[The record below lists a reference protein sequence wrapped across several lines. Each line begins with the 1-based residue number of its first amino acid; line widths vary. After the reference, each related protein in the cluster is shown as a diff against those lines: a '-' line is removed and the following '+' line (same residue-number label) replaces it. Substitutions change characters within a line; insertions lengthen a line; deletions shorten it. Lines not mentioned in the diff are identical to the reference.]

1 MSNKVLLKKS
11 SVLGKAPETTDL
23 DYGELALNYAD
34 GLLYF
39 KNASNNIQSFAA
51 YNSAT
56 VTLTATQTL
65 TNKTLTSPTL
75 NTPSI
80 NQGTVTLNNG
90 ILILPSASGASQT
103 DSGSAVYDTS
113 LGTLTIGTGSGRK
126 TLVELTASQT
136 LTNKAHDNT
145 NSYVTKSSLF
155 TLQDATDTTKQ
166 AVFSLSGITTAT
178 TRTYTLPNASTTLI
192 GAAGG
197 TFSGGVTFS
206 SATNYFGNSTATG
219 TIELA
224 SGATISGATKTV
236 NIGTGGISGS
246 TTNITIGSTNGSTT
260 TVNGAVTL
268 TGTKTFTGTT
278 VLDEIRYVNSY
289 IQTVSR
295 NYPFSS
301 YLTTGETQKVLTII
315 PSGSSQNYSIY
326 GKVYVQ
332 TADNTQ
338 CIDIECHLR
347 SNTLPGLSWEIYYD
361 EDFNGIT
368 TPYVKPVLWTNQ
380 ITGGFILAFEYFSG
394 GSVQQMTVD
403 LNVVH
408 RGGYYSNVSIYT
420 GTEVT
425 TIDTD
430 YTQNYFT
437 LRTRRTNATTVDIV
451 SGALTVGGVAVPT
464 ISSTSTLTN
473 KTLTSPVISTIVNS
487 GTLTLPTSTDTLVG
501 RATTDTLTNKTLSA
515 VTLSGTVTA
524 GGSAG
529 TNGYVLTSTGT
540 GVQWAAA
547 SGYSLPATTTTT
559 LGGVIIP
566 AVATSGITN
575 TSGTIGLAT
584 ATATQLGGV
593 KIDGTTIG
601 ISTGIISV
609 NQSGITAPA
618 AALTGTTLAS
628 NVVNSS
634 LTSVG
639 TLVDLTVTNPIA
651 GSVTGNAGSVTNGVY
666 TTVSYAN
673 PAWIT
678 SLAGSKITG
687 LATSATTDTTN
698 ASNISSGTLGSA
710 RLPIA
715 TTGAIGG
722 VKIDGTSITITDGVI
737 SAVAAVGAAAA
748 GQLTG
753 STLAANVTNSS
764 LTSVGTLTN
773 LTVTN
778 PITGSI
784 TGSAGSVTAGNIV
797 GTIQSANLPKASAA
811 NLGAV
816 RVDGTSITIDSA
828 TGIIS
833 STGGGGG
840 AGSGTVNTG
849 TAGQLTYYASS
860 TTAVS
865 PLTALTWNSGTT
877 TLALTG
883 TFSATTLSGSLAAS
897 NLTGT
902 IAAARLPTAT
912 TSALG
917 AVKVDGSTI
926 TIDGNGVIS
935 STASGGGSGTVTSIT
950 AGTGLTS
957 STGSAITTTGT
968 ISVDTSVVTTN
979 TGSQTLTNKTLN
991 SPIIT
996 GSLTAGGSTG
1006 TSGYVLTSTGS
1017 GVQWAASSGGGGG
1030 GSYTLPIASSSV
1042 LGGIKIGSGL
1052 QIAGDGTV
1060 DVIGASGSTAAGVV
1074 PYDFGYITETVMT
1087 MQDHGSIV

>member
-39 KNASNNIQSFAA
+39 KNANNVIQSFAA

-90 ILILPSASGASQT
+90 VLILPSASGASQT

-136 LTNKAHDNT
+136 LTNKTLTAPSIGNAVLTGTLSAGGSVGT
-145 NSYVTKSSLF
+145 NGYYLKSTGTGVAWAALPAS
-155 TLQDATDTTKQ
+155 
-166 AVFSLSGITTAT
+166 
-178 TRTYTLPNASTTLI
+178 YTLPAATALALGGIIVGSGLSVTVGGTLSTTFD
-192 GAAGG
+192 GAY
-197 TFSGGVTFS
+197 S
-206 SATNYFGNSTATG
+206 S
-219 TIELA
+219 
-224 SGATISGATKTV
+224 
-236 NIGTGGISGS
+236 
-246 TTNITIGSTNGSTT
+246 
-260 TVNGAVTL
+260 L
-268 TGTKTFTGTT
+268 TGTPSLAT
-278 VLDEIRYVNSY
+278 VA
-289 IQTVSR
+289 
-295 NYPFSS
+295 
-301 YLTTGETQKVLTII
+301 TTGSYTDLINKPTLFSGAYADLTGKPTI
-315 PSGSSQNYSIY
+315 PSAI
-326 GKVYVQ
+326 
-332 TADNTQ
+332 
-338 CIDIECHLR
+338 
-347 SNTLPGLSWEIYYD
+347 
-361 EDFNGIT
+361 
-368 TPYVKPVLWTNQ
+368 
-380 ITGGFILAFEYFSG
+380 FS
-394 GSVQQMTVD
+394 T
-403 LNVVH
+403 
-408 RGGYYSNVSIYT
+408 
-420 GTEVT
+420 
-425 TIDTD
+425 
-430 YTQNYFT
+430 
-437 LRTRRTNATTVDIV
+437 
-451 SGALTVGGVAVPT
+451 VAVT
-464 ISSTSTLTN
+464 GQTSLTAGSSTSTLNVAAGTGI
-473 KTLTSPVISTIVNS
+473 TLT
-487 GTLTLPTSTDTLVG
+487 
-501 RATTDTLTNKTLSA
+501 TT
-515 VTLSGTVTA
+515 
-524 GGSAG
+524 AG
-529 TNGYVLTSTGT
+529 TNTLTITGT
-540 GVQWAAA
+540 SSYTLGAA
-547 SGYSLPATTTTT
+547 TTTT

-566 AVATSGITN
+566 AVGTSGITN

-584 ATATQLGGV
+584 ATTTQLGGV
-593 KIDGTTIG
+593 KVDGSTIS
-601 ISTGIISV
+601 ISSGIISV
-609 NQSGITAPA
+609 VAGGTA
-618 AALTGTTLAS
+618 AAAATLTGTTLAS

-673 PAWIT
+673 PTWIT

-778 PITGSI
+778 PITGSV

-797 GTIQSANLPKASAA
+797 GTIQSSNLPKASTS

-816 RVDGTSITIDSA
+816 KVDGSSITIDA
-828 TGIIS
+828 NGIIS

-840 AGSGTVNTG
+840 SGSGTVNTG
-849 TAGQLTYYASS
+849 TSGNLTYYASS

-865 PLTALTWNSGTT
+865 PLTALNWNSGTT

-902 IAAARLPTAT
+902 IAAARLPVAT
-912 TSALG
+912 TSAVG
-917 AVKVDGSTI
+917 GVKVDGTTI
-926 TIDGNGVIS
+926 TIDGSGVIS

-1052 QIAGDGTV
+1052 QVSGDGTV

>member
-80 NQGTVTLNNG
+80 NGGSVSLANGTLVV
-90 ILILPSASGASQT
+90 PASASPSQT
-103 DSGSAVYDTS
+103 DTGSIVYDTAF
-113 LGTLTIGTGSGRK
+113 GILTVGTGSGRK
-126 TLVELTASQT
+126 LVVDTNTSQ
-136 LTNKAHDNT
+136 
-145 NSYVTKSSLF
+145 
-155 TLQDATDTTKQ
+155 
-166 AVFSLSGITTAT
+166 
-178 TRTYTLPNASTTLI
+178 
-192 GAAGG
+192 
-197 TFSGGVTFS
+197 
-206 SATNYFGNSTATG
+206 
-219 TIELA
+219 
-224 SGATISGATKTV
+224 
-236 NIGTGGISGS
+236 
-246 TTNITIGSTNGSTT
+246 
-260 TVNGAVTL
+260 
-268 TGTKTFTGTT
+268 
-278 VLDEIRYVNSY
+278 
-289 IQTVSR
+289 
-295 NYPFSS
+295 
-301 YLTTGETQKVLTII
+301 
-315 PSGSSQNYSIY
+315 
-326 GKVYVQ
+326 
-332 TADNTQ
+332 
-338 CIDIECHLR
+338 
-347 SNTLPGLSWEIYYD
+347 
-361 EDFNGIT
+361 
-368 TPYVKPVLWTNQ
+368 
-380 ITGGFILAFEYFSG
+380 
-394 GSVQQMTVD
+394 
-403 LNVVH
+403 
-408 RGGYYSNVSIYT
+408 
-420 GTEVT
+420 
-425 TIDTD
+425 
-430 YTQNYFT
+430 
-437 LRTRRTNATTVDIV
+437 
-451 SGALTVGGVAVPT
+451 
-464 ISSTSTLTN
+464 TLTN
-473 KTLTSPVISTIVNS
+473 KTLTAASLGNSVLTGTLSAGSSVGTSGQYLKSTGTGVAWDNPVAGPGSATANAIARYDSTTGKLIKNSLVTISDTGAIVAPSASSVIPFHYDNQAAFPSASTYHGAIAHSHADGKMYFAHSGNWYALANASDITTYTLPAATTLALGGIIVGSGLSVTS
-487 GTLTLPTSTDTLVG
+487 GTVSTTFDGAFSSLTGTGSIV
-501 RATTDTLTNKTLSA
+501 TLTGTQSLSNKTLSSA
-515 VTLSGTVTA
+515 TANNLTLTGTVTA
-524 GGSAG
+524 GASVG
-529 TNGYVLTSTGT
+529 TSGYVLTSTGT

-547 SGYSLPATTTTT
+547 ASSYSLPATTTTT

-584 ATATQLGGV
+584 ASSTQIGGV
-593 KIDGTTIG
+593 RVDNTTIG

-609 NQSGITAPA
+609 TQSGLQAPA

>member
-75 NTPSI
+75 TTPSI
-80 NQGTVTLNNG
+80 NGGTVSLANGTLVV
-90 ILILPSASGASQT
+90 PTSASPSQT
-103 DSGSAVYDTS
+103 AAGDIVYDTGYN
-113 LGTLTIGTGSGRK
+113 LLTVGNGSGRK
-126 TLVELTASQT
+126 ILV
-136 LTNKAHDNT
+136 D
-145 NSYVTKSSLF
+145 
-155 TLQDATDTTKQ
+155 
-166 AVFSLSGITTAT
+166 
-178 TRTYTLPNASTTLI
+178 
-192 GAAGG
+192 
-197 TFSGGVTFS
+197 
-206 SATNYFGNSTATG
+206 
-219 TIELA
+219 
-224 SGATISGATKTV
+224 
-236 NIGTGGISGS
+236 
-246 TTNITIGSTNGSTT
+246 STT
-260 TVNGAVTL
+260 T
-268 TGTKTFTGTT
+268 
-278 VLDEIRYVNSY
+278 
-289 IQTVSR
+289 Q
-295 NYPFSS
+295 
-301 YLTTGETQKVLTII
+301 
-315 PSGSSQNYSIY
+315 
-326 GKVYVQ
+326 
-332 TADNTQ
+332 
-338 CIDIECHLR
+338 
-347 SNTLPGLSWEIYYD
+347 
-361 EDFNGIT
+361 
-368 TPYVKPVLWTNQ
+368 
-380 ITGGFILAFEYFSG
+380 
-394 GSVQQMTVD
+394 
-403 LNVVH
+403 
-408 RGGYYSNVSIYT
+408 
-420 GTEVT
+420 
-425 TIDTD
+425 
-430 YTQNYFT
+430 
-437 LRTRRTNATTVDIV
+437 
-451 SGALTVGGVAVPT
+451 
-464 ISSTSTLTN
+464 TLTN
-473 KTLTSPVISTIVNS
+473 KTLTAPSIGSAV
-487 GTLTLPTSTDTLVG
+487 LTG
-501 RATTDTLTNKTLSA
+501 TLSA
-515 VTLSGTVTA
+515 
-524 GGSAG
+524 GSSVG
-529 TNGYVLTSTGT
+529 TNGQYLKSTGT
-540 GVQWAAA
+540 GVAWA
-547 SGYSLPATTTTT
+547 SLPAAYTLPAATTTTLGGVIVGSGLSIT
-559 LGGVIIP
+559 DGTISTTFDGAYSNLSGTPSLATVATSGSYTDLTDKPTLFSGSYTDLTNKPTIPSAIFSTVAVSGQTSITAGSSTATLNVAAGTGITLTTTPGTNTLTINGTSSYTLGAATTSALGGVIIP

-593 KIDGTTIG
+593 KIDGTTIS

-609 NQSGITAPA
+609 NQSGIAAPA

-639 TLVDLTVTNPIA
+639 TLVDLTVTNPIS
-651 GSVTGNAGSVTNGVY
+651 GSVTGNAGSVTHGVY
-666 TTVSYAN
+666 TTVSYPD

-698 ASNISSGTLGSA
+698 ASNISSGTLGAA

-797 GTIQSANLPKASAA
+797 GTIQSTNLPKASTS

-816 RVDGTSITIDSA
+816 RVDGSSITIDA
-828 TGIIS
+828 NGIIS

-840 AGSGTVNTG
+840 TGSGTVNTG
-849 TAGQLTYYASS
+849 TAGQLAYYASS

-865 PLTALTWNSGTT
+865 PLTALSWTSGTT

-883 TFSATTLSGSLAAS
+883 TFSATTLSGSLNAS

-902 IAAARLPTAT
+902 IAAARLPIAT
-912 TSALG
+912 TSAVG
-917 AVKVDGSTI
+917 AVKVDGTSITI
-926 TIDGNGVIS
+926 TDGVIS
-935 STASGGGSGTVTSIT
+935 ASGGGGGGSGTVTSVSS
-950 AGTGLTS
+950 GTGLT
-957 STGSAITTTGT
+957 GGPITTSGTLSIDTG
-968 ISVDTSVVTTN
+968 VVATLTDA
-979 TGSQTLTNKTLN
+979 QTLSNKTLN
-991 SPIIT
+991 SPSIT
-996 GSLTAGGSTG
+996 GSLTAGGGTG
-1006 TSGYVLTSTGS
+1006 TNGQVLTSTGS
-1017 GVQWAASSGGGGG
+1017 GVTWTTVSGGSGGGGD
-1030 GSYTLPIASSSV
+1030 YTLPIASPSV
-1042 LGGIKIGSGL
+1042 LGGIKIGTGL

-1060 DVIGASGSTAAGVV
+1060 AVTGASGSTASGVV

>member
-11 SVLGKAPETTDL
+11 SVVGKAPATTDL

-39 KNASNNIQSFAA
+39 KNANNIIQSFAA
-51 YNSAT
+51 YNSGI

-65 TNKTLTSPTL
+65 TNKTLTSPVL

-80 NQGTVTLNNG
+80 SQGTVTLDQG
-90 ILILPSASGASQT
+90 ILILPTSTSASQT
-103 DSGSAVYDTS
+103 DVASAVYDTS

-136 LTNKAHDNT
+136 LTNKTLTAPSIGNAVLTGTLSAGGSVGT
-145 NSYVTKSSLF
+145 NGYYLKSTGSGVAWAALPASYTLPAATTTTLGGVIVGSGLSVTAGTIS
-155 TLQDATDTTKQ
+155 T
-166 AVFSLSGITTAT
+166 VFDGAYSSLSGTPSLAT
-178 TRTYTLPNASTTLI
+178 
-192 GAAGG
+192 
-197 TFSGGVTFS
+197 V
-206 SATNYFGNSTATG
+206 AT
-219 TIELA
+219 
-224 SGATISGATKTV
+224 
-236 NIGTGGISGS
+236 SGS
-246 TTNITIGSTNGSTT
+246 
-260 TVNGAVTL
+260 
-268 TGTKTFTGTT
+268 
-278 VLDEIRYVNSY
+278 
-289 IQTVSR
+289 
-295 NYPFSS
+295 
-301 YLTTGETQKVLTII
+301 
-315 PSGSSQNYSIY
+315 
-326 GKVYVQ
+326 
-332 TADNTQ
+332 
-338 CIDIECHLR
+338 
-347 SNTLPGLSWEIYYD
+347 
-361 EDFNGIT
+361 
-368 TPYVKPVLWTNQ
+368 
-380 ITGGFILAFEYFSG
+380 
-394 GSVQQMTVD
+394 
-403 LNVVH
+403 
-408 RGGYYSNVSIYT
+408 YT
-420 GTEVT
+420 
-425 TIDTD
+425 D
-430 YTQNYFT
+430 
-437 LRTRRTNATTVDIV
+437 
-451 SGALTVGGVAVPT
+451 
-464 ISSTSTLTN
+464 LTN
-473 KTLTSPVISTIVNS
+473 KPTLFSGSYTDLTNKPSIPSAIFSTVAVSGQTSIAAAS
-487 GTLTLPTSTDTLVG
+487 STDTLTVAAG
-501 RATTDTLTNKTLSA
+501 TGITLTTNNTTKTL
-515 VTLSGTVTA
+515 TI
-524 GGSAG
+524 
-529 TNGYVLTSTGT
+529 TGT
-540 GVQWAAA
+540 SSYTLGAA
-547 SGYSLPATTTTT
+547 TTTT

-601 ISTGIISV
+601 ISSGIISV
-609 NQSGITAPA
+609 TQSGITAPA

-639 TLVDLTVTNPIA
+639 TLANLTVTNPIS

-673 PAWIT
+673 PTWIT

-687 LATSATTDTTN
+687 LATSATTDTTD
-698 ASNISSGTLGSA
+698 ASNITAGTLAAA
-710 RLPIA
+710 RLPTA
-715 TTGAIGG
+715 TTGALGA
-722 VKIDGTSITITDGVI
+722 VKIDGTSITITNGVI

-753 STLAANVTNSS
+753 TTLAANVVNSS

-778 PITGSI
+778 TITGSVS
-784 TGSAGSVTAGNIV
+784 GSAGSVTAANIV
-797 GTIQSANLPKASAA
+797 GTIQSSSLPKATTGA
-811 NLGAV
+811 LGAV
-816 RVDGTSITIDSA
+816 RVDGSSITIDA
-828 TGIIS
+828 NGIIS
-833 STGGGGG
+833 SSGSGGT
-840 AGSGTVNTG
+840 GSGTVNTG
-849 TAGQLTYYASS
+849 TAGQLAYYASS

-865 PLTALTWNSGTT
+865 PLTALSWTSGTT
-877 TLALTG
+877 TLALSG

-902 IAAARLPTAT
+902 IAAARLPVAT
-912 TSALG
+912 TSAFG
-917 AVKVDGSTI
+917 AVKVDGTTI
-926 TIDGNGVIS
+926 TIDGSGVIS

-1030 GSYTLPIASSSV
+1030 SYTLPIASSSV

-1060 DVIGASGSTAAGVV
+1060 AVTGASGSTASGVV

>member
-11 SVLGKAPETTDL
+11 SVVGKAPATTDL

-34 GLLYF
+34 GALYF
-39 KNASNNIQSFAA
+39 KNANNVIQSFAA
-51 YNSAT
+51 YNSDV
-56 VTLTATQTL
+56 VTLTASQTL

-90 ILILPSASGASQT
+90 VLILPSASGASQT

-113 LGTLTIGTGSGRK
+113 IGTLTIGTGSGRK
-126 TLVELTASQT
+126 VLVELTTSQ
-136 LTNKAHDNT
+136 
-145 NSYVTKSSLF
+145 
-155 TLQDATDTTKQ
+155 
-166 AVFSLSGITTAT
+166 
-178 TRTYTLPNASTTLI
+178 
-192 GAAGG
+192 
-197 TFSGGVTFS
+197 
-206 SATNYFGNSTATG
+206 
-219 TIELA
+219 
-224 SGATISGATKTV
+224 
-236 NIGTGGISGS
+236 
-246 TTNITIGSTNGSTT
+246 
-260 TVNGAVTL
+260 
-268 TGTKTFTGTT
+268 
-278 VLDEIRYVNSY
+278 
-289 IQTVSR
+289 
-295 NYPFSS
+295 
-301 YLTTGETQKVLTII
+301 
-315 PSGSSQNYSIY
+315 
-326 GKVYVQ
+326 
-332 TADNTQ
+332 
-338 CIDIECHLR
+338 
-347 SNTLPGLSWEIYYD
+347 
-361 EDFNGIT
+361 
-368 TPYVKPVLWTNQ
+368 
-380 ITGGFILAFEYFSG
+380 
-394 GSVQQMTVD
+394 
-403 LNVVH
+403 
-408 RGGYYSNVSIYT
+408 
-420 GTEVT
+420 
-425 TIDTD
+425 
-430 YTQNYFT
+430 
-437 LRTRRTNATTVDIV
+437 
-451 SGALTVGGVAVPT
+451 
-464 ISSTSTLTN
+464 TLTN
-473 KTLTSPVISTIVNS
+473 KTLTAPSLGNAVLT
-487 GTLTLPTSTDTLVG
+487 GTLSAGSSVGTNGQYLKSTGTGVAWDNPVAGPASATANAIARFNSTTGKLIKNSSVTIDDTGAIVAPVVGSIIPFYYSDQSTFPNASSYHGALAHSHADGKMFFAHSGMWNALANTSDITTYTLPA
-501 RATTDTLTNKTLSA
+501 ATTLALGGIIVGSGLSITVGGTLSTTFDGAFSSLTGTGSIVTLTGTQSLSNKTLSSA
-515 VTLSGTVTA
+515 TANNLTLTGTVTA
-524 GGSAG
+524 GGGVG
-529 TNGYVLTSTGT
+529 TSGYVLTSTGT

-547 SGYSLPATTTTT
+547 ATSYSLPAANTTT

-593 KIDGTTIG
+593 KIDNTTIG

-618 AALTGTTLAS
+618 NALTGTTLAS

-634 LTSVG
+634 LTAVG

-673 PAWIT
+673 PTWIT

-698 ASNISSGTLGSA
+698 ATNISSGTLGAA

-715 TTGAIGG
+715 TTIAVGG

-753 STLAANVTNSS
+753 ATLAANVTNSS

-778 PITGSI
+778 PITGSV

-797 GTIQSANLPKASAA
+797 GTIQSANLPKATTS

-840 AGSGTVNTG
+840 GGSGTVNSG
-849 TAGQLTYYASS
+849 TAGQLSYYASS

-902 IAAARLPTAT
+902 IAAARLPVAT
-912 TSALG
+912 TSAFG
-917 AVKVDGSTI
+917 AVKVDGTTI
-926 TIDGNGVIS
+926 TIDGSGVIS

-1030 GSYTLPIASSSV
+1030 SYTLPIASSSV

-1052 QIAGDGTV
+1052 QVAGDGTV

>member
-80 NQGTVTLNNG
+80 NGGTVSLPNGTLVV
-90 ILILPSASGASQT
+90 PASASPSQT
-103 DSGSAVYDTS
+103 DTGSIVYDS
-113 LGTLTIGTGSGRK
+113 AFGVLTVGTGSGRK
-126 TLVELTASQT
+126 LV
-136 LTNKAHDNT
+136 
-145 NSYVTKSSLF
+145 V
-155 TLQDATDTTKQ
+155 DT
-166 AVFSLSGITTAT
+166 
-178 TRTYTLPNASTTLI
+178 STT
-192 GAAGG
+192 
-197 TFSGGVTFS
+197 
-206 SATNYFGNSTATG
+206 
-219 TIELA
+219 
-224 SGATISGATKTV
+224 
-236 NIGTGGISGS
+236 
-246 TTNITIGSTNGSTT
+246 
-260 TVNGAVTL
+260 
-268 TGTKTFTGTT
+268 
-278 VLDEIRYVNSY
+278 
-289 IQTVSR
+289 Q
-295 NYPFSS
+295 
-301 YLTTGETQKVLTII
+301 
-315 PSGSSQNYSIY
+315 
-326 GKVYVQ
+326 
-332 TADNTQ
+332 
-338 CIDIECHLR
+338 
-347 SNTLPGLSWEIYYD
+347 
-361 EDFNGIT
+361 
-368 TPYVKPVLWTNQ
+368 
-380 ITGGFILAFEYFSG
+380 
-394 GSVQQMTVD
+394 
-403 LNVVH
+403 
-408 RGGYYSNVSIYT
+408 
-420 GTEVT
+420 
-425 TIDTD
+425 
-430 YTQNYFT
+430 
-437 LRTRRTNATTVDIV
+437 
-451 SGALTVGGVAVPT
+451 
-464 ISSTSTLTN
+464 TLTN
-473 KTLTSPVISTIVNS
+473 KTLTAASLGNAV
-487 GTLTLPTSTDTLVG
+487 LTG
-501 RATTDTLTNKTLSA
+501 TLSA
-515 VTLSGTVTA
+515 
-524 GGSAG
+524 GGGVG
-529 TNGYVLTSTGT
+529 TNNQYLKSTGT
-540 GVQWAAA
+540 GVAWAT
-547 SGYSLPATTTTT
+547 LPAAYTLPEATNAQLGGVIVGSGLSVIGGTVSTVFDGAYTSLSGIPTFATVATTGSYTDLTNKPTLFSGAYADLTGKPTIPSAIYSTIAVTGQTSLTAGSSTATLNIAAGTGISLATNAGTGTLTITGTSSYTLTAATTSA

-593 KIDGTTIG
+593 RIDNTTIG
-601 ISTGIISV
+601 ISSGIISV
-609 NQSGITAPA
+609 TQSGLQAPA

-666 TTVSYAN
+666 TTVSYPN
-673 PAWIT
+673 PEWIT

-698 ASNISSGTLGSA
+698 ASNISTGTLGSA

-797 GTIQSANLPKASAA
+797 GTIQSANLPKASTS

-816 RVDGTSITIDSA
+816 RVDGTTVTIDA
-828 TGIIS
+828 DGIIS

-849 TAGQLTYYASS
+849 TAGNLTYYASS

-865 PLTALTWNSGTT
+865 PLTALNWTAGTS
-877 TLALTG
+877 TLSLTG

-902 IAAARLPTAT
+902 IAAARLPIAT
-912 TSALG
+912 TSAVG
-917 AVKVDGSTI
+917 GVKVDGTTVTI
-926 TIDGNGVIS
+926 TDGVIS
-935 STASGGGSGTVTSIT
+935 AVGAGGGGSGTVTSIS

-957 STGSAITTTGT
+957 STGGAITTTGSLE
-968 ISVDTSVVTTN
+968 IDTSIVATR
-979 TGSQTLTNKTLN
+979 TGVQTLTNKTLN
-991 SPIIT
+991 SPVVT
-996 GSLTAGGSTG
+996 GSLTAGGGTG
-1006 TSGYVLTSTGS
+1006 TNGQVLTSTGT
-1017 GVQWAASSGGGGG
+1017 GVQWTTVSGGGGG
-1030 GSYTLPIASSSV
+1030 DYTLPVASVSV

-1052 QIAGDGTV
+1052 QVAGDGTV

-1087 MQDHGSIV
+1087 LQDHGSIV